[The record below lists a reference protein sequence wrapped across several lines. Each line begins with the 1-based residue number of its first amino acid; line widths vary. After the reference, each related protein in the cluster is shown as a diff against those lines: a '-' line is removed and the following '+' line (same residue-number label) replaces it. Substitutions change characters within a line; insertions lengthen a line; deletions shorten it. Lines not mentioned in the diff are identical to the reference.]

1 MVHKSYESFLEHVPL
16 LRQFVNDKQLRLS
29 EMETAWIK
37 QTAWQE
43 DSISPIP
50 RL

>member
-16 LRQFVNDKQLRLS
+16 LRQFVSDKRLRVIGW
-29 EMETAWIK
+29 ETAEIK

-43 DSISPIP
+43 DSMSQ
-50 RL
+50 